1 MHPDL
6 ISIGFLHIKTYGAC
20 MALGFLVAW
29 QVVSW
34 LCRRTGRNAE
44 PLSNLLMLMMVTGIV
59 GARAAYVIEH
69 WSSEFAAHPGQ
80 IIRVDQ
86 GGLMFYGGLIA
97 AALVLA
103 AYAAITRQHL
113 FTITDLVLAVLPLGH
128 AFGRVGCFLHGCC
141 FGRLTDSCLGVSF
154 PRGSPAWWEQVS
166 ATPPLLPQTAAESL
180 PVLPT
185 QLFEAAA
192 NAVLFAVLYQLYR
205 RHHAKTGLVTGSY
218 LIGYAVLRFANEC
231 LRGDPRLAVGP
242 FTIGQTISLG
252 LLLFGSGCLFRAVRR
267 ARRRDF

>member
-1 MHPDL
+1 MH
-6 ISIGFLHIKTYGAC
+6 SILFTIGPLTIHTYGLC
-20 MALGFLVAW
+20 MALGFIAGWMVATR
-29 QVVSW
+29 
-34 LCRRTGRNAE
+34 LCTLTGQNAE
-44 PLSNLLMLMMVTGIV
+44 QLTSLLTLLMLASIL
-59 GARAAYVIEH
+59 GARTAYVLEH
-69 WSSEFAAHPGQ
+69 WKAEFADAPLTVF
-80 IIRVDQ
+80 RMDQ

-192 NAVLFAVLYQLYR
+192 NALLFAVLYQLYR